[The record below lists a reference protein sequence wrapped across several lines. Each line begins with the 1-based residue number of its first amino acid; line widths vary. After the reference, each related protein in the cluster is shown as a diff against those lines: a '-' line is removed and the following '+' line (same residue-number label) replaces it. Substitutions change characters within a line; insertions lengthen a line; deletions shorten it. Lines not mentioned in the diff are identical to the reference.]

1 VGIESRASART
12 PETRRP
18 RIDYGWWVVVASGA
32 AVLLSAGIR
41 SAPGVFLLP
50 IENDMALD
58 RSTVSL
64 PVSLG
69 LLVYGLSAPFS
80 EN

>member
-1 VGIESRASART
+1 MGIESRASART
-12 PETRRP
+12 
-18 RIDYGWWVVVASGA
+18 
-32 AVLLSAGIR
+32 AGIR

-64 PVSLG
+64 AVSLG

-80 EN
+80 GS